1 MDRLRRAPREHGL
14 SEPLHALTMNEIRK
28 TSDNSASLSL
38 PPEEQLLFR
47 FSWACKQFRE
57 NCEKNALAVD
67 GHPVAW
73 LIREI
78 REMMSQFPETRFVQ
92 GLQALGVIRLPVMA
106 QCVLYCLCERF
117 LAKPLEPVDS
127 LSFISDEAQYA
138 FRKGIDLLVG
148 QGLAIAVAV
157 NNSAESKATKDNY
170 LLSPEVCRVLFRGR
184 EDLIRTTVV
193 AQFGSI
199 TASKDILE
207 RTLIFPEDLRDR
219 LRLVSRA
226 VAADQFDRV
235 VKELTDNGL
244 RGGITVIL
252 FGPPGT
258 GKTEFVRQL
267 ALASG
272 RNLFL
277 VDSAKLDASYF
288 GEKPRN
294 LRDFFRL
301 VRYVQAISNLAPIIF
316 IDEADALLG
325 RRVAVEKASDKEE
338 NTSSSVILEELN
350 TFSGILFAATN
361 FITTIDPAMYR
372 RFLMKIEFPVPGR
385 DVLAKIWRAKL
396 PWITAEDAEALAAR
410 FPLSGGIIDN
420 VAALCLLE
428 RIIDGTSPT
437 LDRILKHCTEQGGK
451 EHRSPIGFH

>member
-1 MDRLRRAPREHGL
+1 MD
-14 SEPLHALTMNEIRK
+14 EIRK
-28 TSDNSASLSL
+28 TSENSASLSL

-148 QGLAIAVAV
+148 QGLAVAVAV
-157 NNSAESKATKDNY
+157 NNSAELKATKDNY

-193 AQFGSI
+193 ALFGSI
-199 TASKDILE
+199 TASRDIRE
-207 RTLIFPEDLRDR
+207 RTLIFPEGLRDR

-226 VAADQFDRV
+226 VAADQFDQV
-235 VKELTDNGL
+235 VKELTENGL

-272 RNLFL
+272 RDLFL

-338 NTSSSVILEELN
+338 NTSASVILEELN
-350 TFSGILFAATN
+350 SFSGILFAATN

-396 PWITAEDAEALAAR
+396 PWITAEDAETLAER

-437 LDRILKHCTEQGGK
+437 LDRILRHCAEQGGK
-451 EHRSPIGFH
+451 ERSTPIGFH

>member
-1 MDRLRRAPREHGL
+1 
-14 SEPLHALTMNEIRK
+14 MNEIRK

-67 GHPVAW
+67 GNPVAW

-78 REMMSQFPETRFVQ
+78 REMMTQFPETRFVQ
-92 GLQALGVIRLPVMA
+92 GLQSLGVIRLPVMA

-170 LLSPEVCRVLFRGR
+170 LLSPEVCRALFRGR

-199 TASKDILE
+199 TASRDIRE
-207 RTLIFPEDLRDR
+207 RTLIFPDDLQDR

-235 VKELTDNGL
+235 VKELTENGL

-294 LRDFFRL
+294 LRDFFHL
-301 VRYVQAISNLAPIIF
+301 VRYIQAISNLVPIIF

-372 RFLMKIEFPVPGR
+372 RFLMKVEFPVPGR

-396 PWITAEDAEALAAR
+396 PWLTIDEAETLASR
-410 FPLSGGIIDN
+410 FPLSGGVIDN
-420 VAALCLLE
+420 VVSISLLE
-428 RIIDGTSPT
+428 KIVYGQNPSLDQISRHCEEQSDGSGTMT
-437 LDRILKHCTEQGGK
+437 KK
-451 EHRSPIGFH
+451 IGF

>member
-1 MDRLRRAPREHGL
+1 M
-14 SEPLHALTMNEIRK
+14 
-28 TSDNSASLSL
+28 
-38 PPEEQLLFR
+38 
-47 FSWACKQFRE
+47 
-57 NCEKNALAVD
+57 
-67 GHPVAW
+67 
-73 LIREI
+73 
-78 REMMSQFPETRFVQ
+78 
-92 GLQALGVIRLPVMA
+92 
-106 QCVLYCLCERF
+106 
-117 LAKPLEPVDS
+117 
-127 LSFISDEAQYA
+127 
-138 FRKGIDLLVG
+138 
-148 QGLAIAVAV
+148 
-157 NNSAESKATKDNY
+157 
-170 LLSPEVCRVLFRGR
+170 LFRGR

-199 TASKDILE
+199 TASRDIRE
-207 RTLIFPEDLRDR
+207 RTLIFPDNLRDR
-219 LRLVSRA
+219 LALVSRA

-235 VKELTDNGL
+235 VKELTENGL

-272 RNLFL
+272 RDLFM

-301 VRYVQAISNLAPIIF
+301 VRYVQAISNLVPIIF

-338 NTSSSVILEELN
+338 NTSASVILEELN

-361 FITTIDPAMYR
+361 FISTIDPAMYR

-396 PWITAEDAEALAAR
+396 PWIMAEDAEALATR
-410 FPLSGGIIDN
+410 FPLSGGVIDN

-437 LDRILKHCTEQGGK
+437 LDRILRHCAEQGGK
-451 EHRSPIGFH
+451 ERTSPIGFH

>member
-1 MDRLRRAPREHGL
+1 
-14 SEPLHALTMNEIRK
+14 MNEIRK

-67 GHPVAW
+67 GNPVAW

-92 GLQALGVIRLPVMA
+92 GLQALGVIKLPVMA

-170 LLSPEVCRVLFRGR
+170 LLSPEVCRALFRGR

-199 TASKDILE
+199 TASRDIRE
-207 RTLIFPEDLRDR
+207 RTLIFPDDLQDR

-226 VAADQFDRV
+226 IAADQFDRV
-235 VKELTDNGL
+235 VKDLTENGL

-301 VRYVQAISNLAPIIF
+301 VRYIQAISNLVPIIF

-325 RRVAVEKASDKEE
+325 RRVAVEKASDKDE

-361 FITTIDPAMYR
+361 FISTIDPAMYR
-372 RFLMKIEFPVPGR
+372 RFLMKIEFPVPGQ
-385 DVLAKIWRAKL
+385 DVLAKIWQAKL
-396 PWITAEDAEALAAR
+396 PWITAEDAEVLAAR

-428 RIIDGTSPT
+428 RITDGATPT
-437 LDRILKHCTEQGGK
+437 MEQIQRHCAEQSGK
-451 EHRSPIGFH
+451 ERPTPIGFHR

>member
-1 MDRLRRAPREHGL
+1 MD
-14 SEPLHALTMNEIRK
+14 EIRK

-148 QGLAIAVAV
+148 QGLAVAVVV

-184 EDLIRTTVV
+184 EDLIRTTVM

-199 TASKDILE
+199 TASRDIRE
-207 RTLIFPEDLRDR
+207 RTLIFPDDLRDR

-235 VKELTDNGL
+235 AKELTENGL

-252 FGPPGT
+252 YGPPGT

-325 RRVAVEKASDKEE
+325 KRVAVEKASDKEE
-338 NTSSSVILEELN
+338 NTSASVILEELN
-350 TFSGILFAATN
+350 TFSGILFTATN

-396 PWITAEDAEALAAR
+396 PWLTIDEAETLAGR
-410 FPLSGGIIDN
+410 FPLSGGVIDN
-420 VAALCLLE
+420 VVSLSLLE
-428 RIIDGTSPT
+428 KIVDGQNPS
-437 LDRILKHCTEQGGK
+437 LDQITRYCQEQSASFRDSTRK
-451 EHRSPIGFH
+451 IGFR

>member
-1 MDRLRRAPREHGL
+1 
-14 SEPLHALTMNEIRK
+14 MNETRK
-28 TSDNSASLSL
+28 TPDNSASLSL

-148 QGLAIAVAV
+148 QGLAVAVAV

-199 TASKDILE
+199 TASRDIRE
-207 RTLIFPEDLRDR
+207 RTLIFPEGLRDR

-235 VKELTDNGL
+235 VKELTENGL

-272 RNLFL
+272 RDLFM

-325 RRVAVEKASDKEE
+325 RRVAVAKASDKEE
-338 NTSSSVILEELN
+338 NTS
-350 TFSGILFAATN
+350 SGILFAATN

-372 RFLMKIEFPVPGR
+372 RFLMKIEFPVPGQ

>member
-1 MDRLRRAPREHGL
+1 
-14 SEPLHALTMNEIRK
+14 MNEIRK

-106 QCVLYCLCERF
+106 QCVLYCLYERF

-148 QGLAIAVAV
+148 QGLAVAVAV

-199 TASKDILE
+199 TASRDIRE
-207 RTLIFPEDLRDR
+207 RTLIFPDDLRDR

-235 VKELTDNGL
+235 VKELTENGL

-301 VRYVQAISNLAPIIF
+301 VRYIQAISNLVPIIF

-396 PWITAEDAEALAAR
+396 PWLTIDEAETLASR
-410 FPLSGGIIDN
+410 FPLSGGVIDN
-420 VAALCLLE
+420 VVSISFLE
-428 RIIDGTSPT
+428 KIVYGQNPSLDQISRHCEEQSDGSGTMT
-437 LDRILKHCTEQGGK
+437 KK
-451 EHRSPIGFH
+451 IGF

>member
-1 MDRLRRAPREHGL
+1 
-14 SEPLHALTMNEIRK
+14 MNEIRK

-148 QGLAIAVAV
+148 QGLAVAVAV

-199 TASKDILE
+199 TASRDIRE

-235 VKELTDNGL
+235 VKELTENGL

-258 GKTEFVRQL
+258 GKTEYVRQL

-272 RNLFL
+272 RDLFM

-338 NTSSSVILEELN
+338 NTSASVILEELN

-396 PWITAEDAEALAAR
+396 PWITTEDAEALAAR

-437 LDRILKHCTEQGGK
+437 LDRILRHCAEQGGK
-451 EHRSPIGFH
+451 ERSSPIGFH